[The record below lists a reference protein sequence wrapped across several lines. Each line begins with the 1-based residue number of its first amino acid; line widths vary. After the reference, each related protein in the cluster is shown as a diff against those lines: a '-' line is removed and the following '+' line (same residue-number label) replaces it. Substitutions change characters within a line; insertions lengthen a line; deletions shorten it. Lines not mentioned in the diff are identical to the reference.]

1 MKRLFSQRLVLALLH
16 SIPISLLILGLFTY
30 WYAVADRYSVF
41 LYEHLGATA
50 FDQVTSSRYWM
61 AGLVASGAVMVLYV
75 IWNWLIS
82 RAASLLRR
90 DHAYSRGE
98 LPPVWW
104 HVWLLCVMP
113 LAVGIPLITMA
124 CNSPV
129 LPPSIATACVAAT
142 LAGVALALLPGS
154 WAATRPTELAWI
166 ASDGIGLMPILL
178 LLRAVE
184 LPSRGLTRASVAY
197 LGAIGGTLVGIVWL
211 GIMTALRLRWHR
223 PTPGA
228 HALFISGLC
237 LSYLLMPLA
246 HHLVATPPGYRYIST
261 ATNFFAFSVGVQ
273 LLSLSVAAA
282 LAVGITRF
290 RRGWQR
296 STQWGNG
303 PHSARSGQPHGQ
315 RCTKDEEA

>member
-1 MKRLFSQRLVLALLH
+1 MKRLLQQRFALALLH

-41 LYEHLGATA
+41 LYEHLGATP
-50 FDQVTSSRYWM
+50 FDEVTSSRYWM

-75 IWNWLIS
+75 IWNWLLS
-82 RAASLLRR
+82 RVASLLCQ

-98 LPPVWW
+98 LPPAWW
-104 HVWLLCVMP
+104 HVWLLCAVP
-113 LAVGIPLITMA
+113 LAIGIPLITMT

-129 LPPSIATACVAAT
+129 LPPSIAMACVAAT
-142 LAGVALALLPGS
+142 LTGLALALLPGS
-154 WAATRPTELAWI
+154 WAARRPAELAWV
-166 ASDGIGLMPILL
+166 ASDGIGLMPTLL

-184 LPSRGLTRASVAY
+184 LPSRGLTRVSVAY
-197 LGAIGGTLVGIVWL
+197 IGALGGTLAGIVWL

-223 PTPGA
+223 STSGA
-228 HALFISGLC
+228 DLLFVSGLC

-261 ATNFFAFSVGVQ
+261 STNFFAFSVGVQ
-273 LLSLSVAAA
+273 LLCLSVAAA

-290 RRGWQR
+290 RRGRQR
-296 STQWGNG
+296 PTQ
-303 PHSARSGQPHGQ
+303 
-315 RCTKDEEA
+315 